1 MSWAE
6 YDTHNEVPQEV
17 VHAFFDLLDRINYA
31 YLKIDGTYGD
41 LHPVV
46 RDKVK
51 YIEKTLYKSME
62 DRHND

>member
-1 MSWAE
+1 MSWSE
-6 YDTHNEVPQEV
+6 YDTHNYVPQEV

-46 RDKVK
+46 RDKVNYAPPK
-51 YIEKTLYKSME
+51 GGELAVATV
-62 DRHND
+62 